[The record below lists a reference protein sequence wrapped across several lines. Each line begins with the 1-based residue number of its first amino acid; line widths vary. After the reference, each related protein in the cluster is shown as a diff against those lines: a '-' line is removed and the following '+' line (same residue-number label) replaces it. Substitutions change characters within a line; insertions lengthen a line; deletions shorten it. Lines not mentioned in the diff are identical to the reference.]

1 MNKNYLLREV
11 AGEYLLVPLIEGESQ
26 FNSIIT
32 MNETGAFI
40 WKRLEKNLSAD
51 EIAAAMTKEYNV
63 TPQQAKADVNEYI
76 NYLKEKNII

>member
-1 MNKNYLLREV
+1 V